1 MTLLEL
7 LSLLRKH
14 LKLVIALPVVLALAC
29 AVVCLFIPN
38 TYTATTSMY
47 VLSSSDSENS
57 SQSSMYT
64 DLTASQMIANDVASI
79 AKFDRVAADVAQQ
92 LGMSSLDAYKVKV
105 DNSSTT
111 RIITLSVSGTNPTMA
126 ANVANTYVK
135 QISDTASSVMAV
147 KSVNVIDSA
156 VAPSDPSGPNRPL
169 YIAVAF
175 LVGLFLAIAIVV
187 IADTVNTRARTDE
200 EVVELSKLP
209 IVGHFPK
216 VK

>member
-1 MTLLEL
+1 
-7 LSLLRKH
+7 
-14 LKLVIALPVVLALAC
+14 
-29 AVVCLFIPN
+29 
-38 TYTATTSMY
+38 
-47 VLSSSDSENS
+47 
-57 SQSSMYT
+57 
-64 DLTASQMIANDVASI
+64 
-79 AKFDRVAADVAQQ
+79 
-92 LGMSSLDAYKVKV
+92 
-105 DNSSTT
+105 
-111 RIITLSVSGTNPTMA
+111 MA